1 MKMSYRDRMI
11 ALVGV
16 VVALVLI
23 GIFVIVK
30 PMATKISSNKATLAS
45 VKSEEDRINGIIEQ
59 LPTLADTINTEYN
72 DSKSYA
78 EGFAQSRVPYEVDQF
93 IQEYFNTNQV
103 EVLSLATEDSSAETI
118 EFYSYTP
125 NVVTYPLLEAA
136 DINGDIAT
144 ATAEKLKT
152 STVFSNLE
160 AQEVEMYSLTIGF
173 NGKKDNILALLDAIK
188 DIDENVLITQT
199 TVDDFTFG
207 ANAESGSNTLKGYST
222 GSMTINFYVLEPLS
236 EPVLG

>member
-72 DSKSYA
+72 DSK
-78 EGFAQSRVPYEVDQF
+78 GFCSKQS
-93 IQEYFNTNQV
+93 
-103 EVLSLATEDSSAETI
+103 SL
-118 EFYSYTP
+118 
-125 NVVTYPLLEAA
+125 
-136 DINGDIAT
+136 
-144 ATAEKLKT
+144 
-152 STVFSNLE
+152 
-160 AQEVEMYSLTIGF
+160 
-173 NGKKDNILALLDAIK
+173 
-188 DIDENVLITQT
+188 
-199 TVDDFTFG
+199 
-207 ANAESGSNTLKGYST
+207 
-222 GSMTINFYVLEPLS
+222 
-236 EPVLG
+236 